1 MSIRCAASWPHPRQV
16 SVDPRLAR
24 TGRGPE
30 GTRSA
35 YAVPIG
41 GPVSV
46 LFGSAA
52 ITGLRIM
59 MLHKVMLCCHGMRTT
74 VTLDPDTETLLRQR
88 MAAEGVPFKQALND
102 AVRRGLR
109 PSDHASRVET
119 PTARLGTP
127 TVNLDRA
134 IQLASELE
142 DEELL
147 RKIRS
152 SS

>member
-1 MSIRCAASWPHPRQV
+1 MTV
-16 SVDPRLAR
+16 
-24 TGRGPE
+24 
-30 GTRSA
+30 
-35 YAVPIG
+35 
-41 GPVSV
+41 
-46 LFGSAA
+46 
-52 ITGLRIM
+52 
-59 MLHKVMLCCHGMRTT
+59 RTT
-74 VTLDPDTETLLRQR
+74 VTLDPDTEALLRQR

-109 PSDHASRVET
+109 QNDQATRVET

-147 RKIRS
+147 RKMRS